1 MNIPRIAFY
10 TLGTVLISI
19 AAVNLIRATVE
30 LAKIGEWDAVL
41 FVAATFAYIA
51 LGTYLKLSSGN

>member
-10 TLGTVLISI
+10 TLGVVLISI
-19 AAVNLIRATVE
+19 AAVNLIHATVE

-51 LGTYLKLSSGN
+51 LGTYIKFSSGN

>member
-10 TLGTVLISI
+10 TLGVVLISI

-30 LAKIGEWDAVL
+30 LAKIGEDVVL

>member
-19 AAVNLIRATVE
+19 AAVNFIRATVE

-41 FVAATFAYIA
+41 FAAATFAYIA
-51 LGTYLKLSSGN
+51 LGAYVKFSSGN